1 MKTLLSTDTKPGLL
15 AWAGY
20 GLLVIVALFIIT
32 SIVGSFL
39 PESSSSGENGIAPMM
54 ARYDTATFQAPAP
67 NAVAEMAVPG
77 AQKSAGSAA
86 VDTGTSV
93 DVSRVIKTGNLELMV
108 EDVAKTMGQITAL
121 ATAKNGFVESSSI
134 QDPGDGPRTA
144 WVSVRVPVKVFE
156 TSLTEFKKLA
166 VVVLNESTQG
176 QDVTMEYID
185 LAANIKNS
193 QAEEESYINLMKK
206 TGSVEEILS
215 VTRQLAEVRGRIER
229 LEAQKRY
236 LENRTDMSTISI
248 QLTEET
254 RINVPTRTWQP
265 LEVLRQSVRDLVT
278 SLQGLV
284 DFLITL
290 VIAVIGLLIPIFIF
304 VGLLIW
310 LGWKILKFALK
321 KIRR

>member
-1 MKTLLSTDTKPGLL
+1 MKNLLSTDKKPGLL

-20 GLLVIVALFIIT
+20 GLLVIVALSIIT

-39 PESSSSGENGIAPMM
+39 PESSSSGEGGTASIM
-54 ARYDTATFQAPAP
+54 ARYDTATFAPMP
-67 NAVAEMAVPG
+67 NAVAEMAVPS

-86 VDTGTSV
+86 VDAGTSV
-93 DVSRVIKTGNLELMV
+93 DVARVIKTGSLELMV
-108 EDVAKTMGQITAL
+108 EDVAKTMAQITTL

-134 QDPGDGPRTA
+134 QDPGTGSRTA

-156 TSLTEFKKLA
+156 SSLTEFKKLA
-166 VVVLNESTQG
+166 TVVLNESTQG

-193 QAEEESYINLMKK
+193 KAEEESYINLMKK

-254 RINVPTRTWQP
+254 RVNVPSRTWQP
-265 LEVLRQSVRDLVT
+265 LEVLRQSVRDLVS

-284 DFLITL
+284 DFMITF
-290 VIAVIGLLIPIFIF
+290 VIAVIGLLIPIVIFI
-304 VGLLIW
+304 GLIIW
-310 LGWKILKFALK
+310 LGWKVLKFAMK